1 LRAFFFLKK
10 ILHKRL
16 ILQIKSLLKKVFE
29 KMKKSK
35 EKNNFFKE
43 KFKKNKDFF
52 GSFNALKI
60 NI

>member
-1 LRAFFFLKK
+1 
-10 ILHKRL
+10 L
-16 ILQIKSLLKKVFE
+16 ILQIKSFEKKVFE

-52 GSFNALKI
+52 DSFNALKI